1 MKTYTYYFKAKFKA
15 KNGLAAEKKAD
26 DHIKT
31 KYKDTMKITDF
42 VDQDEF

>member
-1 MKTYTYYFKAKFKA
+1 MKKYTYYFKAIIKA
-15 KNGLAAEKKAD
+15 KNDRSAQLKAD

-42 VDQDEF
+42 VDQEE